1 MIGGFFVDRP
11 VFASVIS
18 LLIVLAGALAL
29 FQLPVAQYPQITPPQ
44 VLVTAT
50 YPGASAQTVEQAVTA
65 PVEKEMN
72 GVKNLL
78 YMSSTSSNTGESV
91 LTLTFESGTDVEL
104 AAVEVQNR
112 LKKVENILPQEV
124 LRLGIRVEKASPMI
138 LLMVTLRSTDPRFD
152 EAYLNNFAA
161 TNVVDELKRLPGAGD
176 IVLYGFA
183 YSMRLWVQPDRL
195 ADLGLTVTDLIQ
207 AVREQNSDFAT
218 GQIGQQP
225 TAGGQQLT
233 VPVVTKGRLTE
244 QAEFEQIILRSKQD
258 GSMIQLKDVA
268 RVELGSQDYTFKARL
283 NGTPTAAIGVNLRA
297 GANALNLAK
306 AVKERMADLAKG
318 FPQGIAYS
326 IPYDTTTFVKVS
338 IELVVHTF
346 FEALALVLLVVFLF
360 LGSWRATL
368 IPMTAVPVSIVGTFA
383 GMQLLGYSI
392 NQLTLFGLVL
402 AIGIVVDDAIVV
414 VERVEEI
421 MRSQGLSPREA
432 TKQAMVEIAPAVI
445 GVTLVIASV
454 FVPVAFLGGTVGTLY
469 QQFAVTITISVL
481 LSALTALT
489 LTPALCGML
498 LQPHGAESGH
508 RGLLA
513 RFNVWFEGLTHRYTG
528 LVQVALRRALVL
540 SVLYLALIGGVLWL
554 FRTVPGGF
562 VPDED
567 QGYLMVAV
575 ELPAGAAQSRTL
587 EVVERIEQYFKKHKD
602 VADIVSVAGYG
613 LFYSGPNVGTL
624 FVTLK
629 DWKERPAIEQNA
641 LMIALR
647 AYESFTSI
655 TEATVYPIPPPS
667 IPGLGQVSGFDY
679 RLQDR
684 TGDRE
689 RLAKAAEQFTAAAAK
704 HPDLAEV
711 RPTSAPETPLLY
723 VDLDRIKA
731 KAMGIPIQDL
741 FYTVGGLLGSYY
753 VNDFAKFGRV
763 LQVRLQSD
771 ADRRMKPEDIA
782 RFYVRN
788 QANEMVPL
796 SAVANIQWI
805 RGPIALDRYNGYPA
819 VNYTGAAAPG
829 KSSGQAIAAM
839 QQLSAELPTGMSY
852 EWSGQ
857 SYQEIKAGQQA
868 PYIFALSM
876 VVVFLFLAALYES
889 WAVPFAVMLVVPL
902 GVLGA
907 LLATWLLGMLIPGM
921 TNDVYFQIGLIALIG
936 LAAKNAILIVEF
948 AKQRY
953 DGGRSP
959 ADAALEAARLR
970 FRPIVMTSL
979 AFILG
984 VVPLVLSTGAGAS
997 ARRAIGT
1004 GVFGGMISAT
1014 ALAVVFVPLFYV
1026 LVMKLAQRGAPSRT
1040 TTGAGDATVGGDGV
1054 VTGGSIAPPR
1064 PAAPAVPPAPAGK
1077 APS

>member
-1 MIGGFFVDRP
+1 MIGSFFVDRP
-11 VFASVIS
+11 VFASVIA
-18 LLIVLAGALAL
+18 LLIVLAGAICLV
-29 FQLPVAQYPQITPPQ
+29 QLPVAQYPQITPPQ
-44 VLVTAT
+44 IVVTAT

-65 PVEKEMN
+65 PIEKEMN
-72 GVKNLL
+72 GVKDLL
-78 YMSSTSSNTGESV
+78 YLSSTSSNTGDSV
-91 LTLTFESGTDVEL
+91 VTLTYESGTDVEL

-112 LKKVENILPQEV
+112 LKKVENILPREV
-124 LRLGIRVEKASPMI
+124 LRLGLKVEKASPMI
-138 LLMVTLRSTDPRFD
+138 LLMVTLRSSDPRFD
-152 EAYLNNFAA
+152 EAYLNNFAT

-176 IVLYGFA
+176 VTLYGFA
-183 YSMRLWVQPDRL
+183 YSMRLWVRPDRL
-195 ADLGLTVTDLIQ
+195 ADLGLTVTDLIE
-207 AVREQNSDFAT
+207 AVREQNSDFAA

-225 TAGGQQLT
+225 SATGQQLT

-244 QAEFEQIILRSKQD
+244 PSEFESIILRSKPD
-258 GSMIQLKDVA
+258 GSMIRLKDVA
-268 RVELGSQDYTFKARL
+268 RVELGAQDYTYKARL
-283 NGTPTAAIGVNLRA
+283 NGEPTAAIGVNLRS
-297 GANALNLAK
+297 GANALNLAQ
-306 AVKERMADLAKG
+306 AVKARMAELAKG
-318 FPQGIAYS
+318 FPQGITYN

-338 IELVVHTF
+338 IELVIHTF
-346 FEALALVLLVVFLF
+346 FEALALVLVVVFIF

-368 IPMTAVPVSIVGTFA
+368 IPMLAVPVSIVGTFV
-383 GMQLLGYSI
+383 GMQAFGFSI
-392 NQLTLFGLVL
+392 NTLTLFGLVL

-421 MRSQGLSPREA
+421 MHATGLGPREA
-432 TKQAMVEIAPAVI
+432 TKQAMGEISGAVI

-469 QQFAVTITISVL
+469 QQFAVTITMSVL

-489 LTPALCGML
+489 LTPALCAL
-498 LQPHGAESGH
+498 LLKPRGHGAR

-513 RFNVWFEGLTHRYTG
+513 RFNSWFERLTHRYTG
-528 LVQVALRRALVL
+528 AVQVALRRAVVL
-540 SVLYLALIGGVLWL
+540 TVLYVVLIGVVVFL

-567 QGYLMVAV
+567 QGYLFVSV
-575 ELPAGAAQSRTL
+575 ELPAGAAQTRTL
-587 EVVERIEQYFKKHKD
+587 EVIEGIEQYFKKHRD

-629 DWKERPAIEQNA
+629 DWKERPSIDQHA
-641 LMIALR
+641 LMIALK
-647 AYESFTSI
+647 AYESFI
-655 TEATVYPIPPPS
+655 TIKEATVFPIPPPS

-689 RLAKAAEQFTAAAAK
+689 RLAKVTETLTAEATR
-704 HPDLAEV
+704 HPDLTEV
-711 RPTSAPETPLLY
+711 RTTSAPEPPLLY

-741 FYTVGGLLGSYY
+741 FNTVGGLLGSYY

-763 LQVRLQSD
+763 LQVRLQSE
-771 ADRRMKPEDIA
+771 ADRRMRPEDIA
-782 RFYVRN
+782 QFYVRN
-788 QANEMVPL
+788 AQNEMVPL
-796 SAVANIQWI
+796 STVARIEWV

-819 VNYTGAAAPG
+819 VNFTGSSAPG

-839 QQLSAELPTGMSY
+839 ERLSAKLPQGMTY

-868 PYIFALSM
+868 PYIFALSV

-889 WAVPFAVMLVVPL
+889 WSVPFAVMMAVPL
-902 GVLGA
+902 GMLGA
-907 LLATWLLGMLIPGM
+907 LLATWLLGMVIPGM

-953 DGGRSP
+953 DHGLS
-959 ADAALEAARLR
+959 AAEAALEAARLR
-970 FRPIVMTSL
+970 FRPIVMTSM

-984 VVPLVLSTGAGAS
+984 VVPLVLSTGAGAAS
-997 ARRAIGT
+997 RRAIGT
-1004 GVFGGMISAT
+1004 GVFGGMIMAT

-1026 LVMKLAQRGAPSRT
+1026 LIMNAARPLRGGVF
-1040 TTGAGDATVGGDGV
+1040 TGEPVAAGDGDASGEVVKPLPSASGGPMG
-1054 VTGGSIAPPR
+1054 R
-1064 PAAPAVPPAPAGK
+1064 VP
-1077 APS
+1077 S

>member
-1 MIGGFFVDRP
+1 VIGSFFVDRP

-18 LLIVLAGALAL
+18 LLIVLAGTLAL

-138 LLMVTLRSTDPRFD
+138 LLMVTLQSTDPRFD

-225 TAGGQQLT
+225 TAAGQQLT

-283 NGTPTAAIGVNLRA
+283 NGTQTAAIGVNLRA
-297 GANALNLAK
+297 GANALNLAQ
-306 AVKERMADLAKG
+306 AVKERMAELAKG
-318 FPQGIAYS
+318 FPQDITYS

-346 FEALALVLLVVFLF
+346 FEALALVLLVVFIF

-368 IPMTAVPVSIVGTFA
+368 IPMVAVPVSIIGTFV
-383 GMQLLGYSI
+383 GLQVFGFSI

-421 MRSQGLSPREA
+421 MRAQGRTPREA

-489 LTPALCGML
+489 LTPALCAIL
-498 LQPHGAESGH
+498 LQPHGYGESPG

-513 RFNVWFEGLTHRYTG
+513 RFNAWFEGLTHRYTG
-528 LVQVALRRALVL
+528 AVQVALKRVVVL
-540 SVLYLALIGGVLWL
+540 SVLYALLIGGVLFL

-587 EVVERIEQYFKKHKD
+587 EVVEQIEQYFTKHRD
-602 VADIVSVAGYG
+602 VANIVSVAGYG
-613 LFYSGPNVGTL
+613 LFYSGPNVATL

-647 AYESFTSI
+647 AYESFVAI
-655 TEATVYPIPPPS
+655 KEATVYPIPPPS

-689 RLAKAAEQFTAAAAK
+689 RLAKVAETLTAAAAK

-711 RPTSAPETPLLY
+711 RPTSAPVTPLLY

-741 FYTVGGLLGSYY
+741 FNTVGGLLGSYY

-782 RFYVRN
+782 QFYVRN

-796 SAVANIQWI
+796 SAVARIEWVQ
-805 RGPIALDRYNGYPA
+805 GPIALDRYNGYPA

-829 KSSGQAIAAM
+829 KSSGQAITAM
-839 QQLSAELPTGMSY
+839 RQLSETTLPKGMSY

-868 PYIFALSM
+868 PYIFALSV

-953 DGGRSP
+953 DGGQS
-959 ADAALEAARLR
+959 AVDAALEAARLR
-970 FRPIVMTSL
+970 FRPIIMTSL

-1004 GVFGGMISAT
+1004 GVFGGMITAT
-1014 ALAVVFVPLFYV
+1014 ALAVLFVPLFYV
-1026 LVMKLAQRGAPSRT
+1026 LVMKVAQRPLREGAVADEPK
-1040 TTGAGDATVGGDGV
+1040 GDAGRT
-1054 VTGGSIAPPR
+1054 
-1064 PAAPAVPPAPAGK
+1064 GK
-1077 APS
+1077 ALGSAEKVPS